1 MWNRNVGDLAMG
13 TIKATE
19 VYFYYL
25 DKSVGAHNG
34 YYDDVSGCSKKRLYM
49 YFFLKTKKK
58 KQQTKRTV
66 RSRRI
71 LRWTGASS
79 NG

>member
-1 MWNRNVGDLAMG
+1 MKRNVGDLALG
-13 TIKATE
+13 AIKATE

-49 YFFLKTKKK
+49 YFFPKKKK
-58 KQQTKRTV
+58 KQTKRTAHN
-66 RSRRI
+66 RRI
-71 LRWTGASS
+71 LR
-79 NG
+79 

>member
-1 MWNRNVGDLAMG
+1 MG

-49 YFFLKTKKK
+49 YFFLKTTNKKNSS
-58 KQQTKRTV
+58 QQENIT
-66 RSRRI
+66 
-71 LRWTGASS
+71 L
-79 NG
+79 NGRVEKWISLVKFPLSAT